1 MKQIENEEDEEK
13 KIVIEEN
20 KSMSLNSKQRY
31 EILDGLRGVAALM
44 VIIFHFFELYS
55 FGDPSKQI
63 INHGYLAVDF
73 FYVLSG
79 FVLGYAYD
87 DRWNKMTYWGFYKR
101 RLIRLHPMVIA
112 GSLLGMCYFFL
123 GECIY
128 SPNIET
134 VKPYFF
140 FITIIMNVL
149 MIPCPIQMDIRG
161 WGETNSFNGPNW
173 TLTYEYLINILYS
186 LIFRRLHTIIIG
198 ILTLAS
204 SLLTINLGLN
214 FDVFKV
220 MKERESNK
228 YTFIGGWSLTSC
240 ELYVGF
246 TRLFYPYFA
255 GYLVYRLKLKIRIP
269 YSFIICS
276 LILIIALGCPRI
288 GGDNYSYINGIYESF
303 IIIIIFPLV
312 IIIGSGDNTKNEILT
327 KICKFIGELSY
338 PIYITHY
345 PIIYINSAWTSFH
358 MKDSLFNKIM
368 LSIGS
373 FCIMVFNAY
382 SLIELYDKP
391 IRKWLADKYLI
402 KNLKKDETD
411 NKLNYNRINDSVMNN
426 EDEKKKIILKSN
438 DINEGLND

>member
-1 MKQIENEEDEEK
+1 MEDEEK
-13 KIVIEEN
+13 KKLSEED
-20 KSMSLNSKQRY
+20 KSMFLRSKQRY

-55 FGDPSKQI
+55 FGNPSKQI

-87 DRWNKMTYWGFYKR
+87 DRWDKMSYWDFYKR

-123 GECIY
+123 GECIN
-128 SPNIET
+128 SPNIES
-134 VKPYFF
+134 VNPLYFF
-140 FITIIMNVL
+140 LTIIMSIL
-149 MIPCPIQMDIRG
+149 MIPCPAQMDIRG

-173 TLTYEYLINILYS
+173 TLTYEYIVNILYS

-204 SLLTINLGLN
+204 TLLLVNLTCN
-214 FDVFKV
+214 FDIFNV
-220 MKERESNK
+220 MNERENNK
-228 YTFIGGWSLTSC
+228 YTVIGGWSLTSC
-240 ELYVGF
+240 ELCVGF

-276 LILIIALGCPRI
+276 IILITFLSMPRLEKEGYPI
-288 GGDNYSYINGIYESF
+288 FNGIYEAIV
-303 IIIIIFPLV
+303 IILIFPLV
-312 IIIGSGDNTKNEILT
+312 IIIGAGDTTKNEILT

-345 PIIYINSAWTSFH
+345 PIIYMNSAWTSFH

-373 FCIMVFNAY
+373 FFIMVFNAY

-391 IRKWLADKYLI
+391 VRKWLANKYLVKKI
-402 KNLKKDETD
+402 KKED
-411 NKLNYNRINDSVMNN
+411 NDIKLNYNRINDSVVDN
-426 EDEKKKIILKSN
+426 EDEKKKIVLKEEITN
-438 DINEGLND
+438 DNSKE

>member
-1 MKQIENEEDEEK
+1 MEDEEK
-13 KIVIEEN
+13 KKLSEED
-20 KSMSLNSKQRY
+20 KSMLLRSKQRY
-31 EILDGLRGVAALM
+31 DILDGLRGVAALM

-55 FGDPSKQI
+55 FGNPSKQI

-87 DRWNKMTYWGFYKR
+87 DRWDKMSYWDFYKR

-123 GECIY
+123 GECIN
-128 SPNIET
+128 SPNIES
-134 VKPYFF
+134 VNPLYFF
-140 FITIIMNVL
+140 LTIIMSIL
-149 MIPCPIQMDIRG
+149 MIPCPAQMDIRG

-173 TLTYEYLINILYS
+173 TLTYEYIVNILYS

-204 SLLTINLGLN
+204 ALLLVNLTCN
-214 FDVFKV
+214 FDIFNV
-220 MKERESNK
+220 MNERESNK
-228 YTFIGGWSLTSC
+228 YTVIGGWSLTSC
-240 ELYVGF
+240 ELCVGF
-246 TRLFYPYFA
+246 ARLFYPYFA

-276 LILIIALGCPRI
+276 IILITFLSMPRLEKEGYPI
-288 GGDNYSYINGIYESF
+288 FNGIYEAIV
-303 IIIIIFPLV
+303 IILIFPLV
-312 IIIGSGDNTKNEILT
+312 IIIGAGDTTKNEILT

-345 PIIYINSAWTSFH
+345 PIIYMNSAWTSFH

-373 FCIMVFNAY
+373 FFIMVFNAY

-391 IRKWLADKYLI
+391 VRKWLANKYLVKKI
-402 KNLKKDETD
+402 KKED
-411 NKLNYNRINDSVMNN
+411 NDIKLNYNRINDSVVDN
-426 EDEKKKIILKSN
+426 EDEKKKIVLKEEITN
-438 DINEGLND
+438 DNSKE

>member
-1 MKQIENEEDEEK
+1 MEDEEK
-13 KIVIEEN
+13 KKLSEED
-20 KSMSLNSKQRY
+20 KSMLLRSKQRY

-55 FGDPSKQI
+55 FGNPSKQI

-87 DRWNKMTYWGFYKR
+87 DRWDKMSYWDFYKR

-123 GECIY
+123 GECIN
-128 SPNIET
+128 SPNIES
-134 VKPYFF
+134 VNPLYFF
-140 FITIIMNVL
+140 LTIIMSIL
-149 MIPCPIQMDIRG
+149 MIPCPAQMDIRG

-173 TLTYEYLINILYS
+173 TLTYEYIVNILYS

-198 ILTLAS
+198 ILTLS
-204 SLLTINLGLN
+204 SALLLVNLTCN
-214 FDVFKV
+214 FDIFNV
-220 MKERESNK
+220 MNERESNK
-228 YTFIGGWSLTSC
+228 YTVIGGWSLTSC
-240 ELYVGF
+240 ELCVGF

-276 LILIIALGCPRI
+276 IILITFLSMPRLEKEGYPI
-288 GGDNYSYINGIYESF
+288 FNGIYEAIV
-303 IIIIIFPLV
+303 IILIFPLV
-312 IIIGSGDNTKNEILT
+312 IIIGAGDTTKNEILT

-345 PIIYINSAWTSFH
+345 PIIYMNSAWTSFH

-373 FCIMVFNAY
+373 FFIMVFNAY

-391 IRKWLADKYLI
+391 VRKWLANKYLVKKI
-402 KNLKKDETD
+402 KKED
-411 NKLNYNRINDSVMNN
+411 NDIKLNYNRINDSVVDN
-426 EDEKKKIILKSN
+426 EDEKKKIVLKEEITN
-438 DINEGLND
+438 DNSKE

>member
-1 MKQIENEEDEEK
+1 MEDEEK
-13 KIVIEEN
+13 KKLSEED
-20 KSMSLNSKQRY
+20 KSMFLRSKQRY

-55 FGDPSKQI
+55 FGNPSKQI

-87 DRWNKMTYWGFYKR
+87 DRWDKMSYWDFYKR

-123 GECIY
+123 GECIN
-128 SPNIET
+128 SPNIES
-134 VKPYFF
+134 VNPLYFF
-140 FITIIMNVL
+140 LTIIMSIL
-149 MIPCPIQMDIRG
+149 MIPCPAQMDIRG

-173 TLTYEYLINILYS
+173 TLTYEYIVNILYS

-204 SLLTINLGLN
+204 ALLLVNLTCN
-214 FDVFKV
+214 FDIFNV
-220 MKERESNK
+220 MHERESNK
-228 YTFIGGWSLTSC
+228 YTVIGGWSLTSC
-240 ELYVGF
+240 ELCVGF

-276 LILIIALGCPRI
+276 IILITFLSMPRLEKEGYPI
-288 GGDNYSYINGIYESF
+288 FNGIYEAIV
-303 IIIIIFPLV
+303 IILIFPLV
-312 IIIGSGDNTKNEILT
+312 IIIGAGDTTKNEILT

-345 PIIYINSAWTSFH
+345 PIIYMNSAWTSFH

-373 FCIMVFNAY
+373 FFIMVFNAY

-391 IRKWLADKYLI
+391 VRKWLANKYLVKKI
-402 KNLKKDETD
+402 KKED
-411 NKLNYNRINDSVMNN
+411 NDIKLNYNRINDSVVDN
-426 EDEKKKIILKSN
+426 EDEKKKIVLKEEITN
-438 DINEGLND
+438 DNSKE

>member
-1 MKQIENEEDEEK
+1 MEDEEK
-13 KIVIEEN
+13 KKLSEED
-20 KSMSLNSKQRY
+20 KSMFLRSKQRY

-44 VIIFHFFELYS
+44 VIIFQFFELYS
-55 FGDPSKQI
+55 FGNPSKQI

-87 DRWNKMTYWGFYKR
+87 DRWDKMSYWDFYKR

-123 GECIY
+123 GECIN
-128 SPNIET
+128 SPNIES
-134 VKPYFF
+134 VNPLYFF
-140 FITIIMNVL
+140 LTIIMSIL
-149 MIPCPIQMDIRG
+149 MIPCPAQMDIRG

-173 TLTYEYLINILYS
+173 TLTYEYIVNILYS

-204 SLLTINLGLN
+204 ALLLVNLTCN
-214 FDVFKV
+214 FDIFNV
-220 MKERESNK
+220 MNERESNK
-228 YTFIGGWSLTSC
+228 YTVIGGWSLTSC
-240 ELYVGF
+240 ELCVGF

-276 LILIIALGCPRI
+276 IILITFLSMPRLEKEGYPI
-288 GGDNYSYINGIYESF
+288 FNGIYEAIV
-303 IIIIIFPLV
+303 IILIFPLV
-312 IIIGSGDNTKNEILT
+312 IIIGAGDTTKNEILT

-345 PIIYINSAWTSFH
+345 PIIYMNSAWTSFH

-373 FCIMVFNAY
+373 FFIMVFNAY
-382 SLIELYDKP
+382 SLIELYDKHV
-391 IRKWLADKYLI
+391 RKWLANKYLI
-402 KNLKKDETD
+402 KKIKKED
-411 NKLNYNRINDSVMNN
+411 NDIKLNYNRINDSVVDN
-426 EDEKKKIILKSN
+426 EDEKKKIVLKEEIIN
-438 DINEGLND
+438 DNSKE

>member
-1 MKQIENEEDEEK
+1 MEDEEK
-13 KIVIEEN
+13 KKLSEED
-20 KSMSLNSKQRY
+20 KSMFLRSKQRY

-55 FGDPSKQI
+55 FGNPSKQI

-87 DRWNKMTYWGFYKR
+87 DRWDKMSYWDFYKR

-123 GECIY
+123 GECIN
-128 SPNIET
+128 SPNIES
-134 VKPYFF
+134 VNPLYFF
-140 FITIIMNVL
+140 LTIIMSIL
-149 MIPCPIQMDIRG
+149 MIPCPAQMDIRG

-173 TLTYEYLINILYS
+173 TLTYEYIVNILYS

-204 SLLTINLGLN
+204 ALLLVNLTCN
-214 FDVFKV
+214 FDIFNV
-220 MKERESNK
+220 MNERESNK
-228 YTFIGGWSLTSC
+228 YTVIGGWSLTSC
-240 ELYVGF
+240 ELCVGF

-276 LILIIALGCPRI
+276 IILITFLSMPRLEKEGYPI
-288 GGDNYSYINGIYESF
+288 FNGIYEAIV
-303 IIIIIFPLV
+303 IILIFPLV
-312 IIIGSGDNTKNEILT
+312 IIIGAGDTTKNEILT

-345 PIIYINSAWTSFH
+345 PIIYMNSAWTSFH

-373 FCIMVFNAY
+373 FFIMVFNAY
-382 SLIELYDKP
+382 SFIELYDKP
-391 IRKWLADKYLI
+391 VRKWLANKYLVKKI
-402 KNLKKDETD
+402 KKKDND
-411 NKLNYNRINDSVMNN
+411 IKLNYNRINDSVVDN
-426 EDEKKKIILKSN
+426 EDEKKKIVLKEEITN
-438 DINEGLND
+438 DNSKE

>member
-1 MKQIENEEDEEK
+1 MEDEEK
-13 KIVIEEN
+13 KKLSEED
-20 KSMSLNSKQRY
+20 KSMFLRSKQRY

-55 FGDPSKQI
+55 FGNPSKQI

-87 DRWNKMTYWGFYKR
+87 DRWDKMSYWDFYKR

-123 GECIY
+123 GECIN
-128 SPNIET
+128 SPNIES
-134 VKPYFF
+134 VNPLYFF
-140 FITIIMNVL
+140 LTIIMSIL
-149 MIPCPIQMDIRG
+149 MIPCPAQMDIRG

-173 TLTYEYLINILYS
+173 TLTYEYIVNILYS

-204 SLLTINLGLN
+204 ALLLVNLTCN
-214 FDVFKV
+214 FDIFNV
-220 MKERESNK
+220 MNERESNK
-228 YTFIGGWSLTSC
+228 YTVIGGWSLTSC
-240 ELYVGF
+240 ELCVGF

-276 LILIIALGCPRI
+276 ISLITFLSMPRLEKEGYPI
-288 GGDNYSYINGIYESF
+288 FNGIYEAIV
-303 IIIIIFPLV
+303 IILIFPLV
-312 IIIGSGDNTKNEILT
+312 IIIGAGDTTKNEILT

-345 PIIYINSAWTSFH
+345 PIIYMNSAWTSFH

-373 FCIMVFNAY
+373 FFIMVFNAY

-391 IRKWLADKYLI
+391 VRKWLANKYLVKKI
-402 KNLKKDETD
+402 KKED
-411 NKLNYNRINDSVMNN
+411 NDIKLNYNRINDSVVDN
-426 EDEKKKIILKSN
+426 EDEKKKIVLKEEITN
-438 DINEGLND
+438 DNSKE

>member
-1 MKQIENEEDEEK
+1 MEDEAKKKLSEED
-13 KIVIEEN
+13 
-20 KSMSLNSKQRY
+20 KSMFLRSKQRY

-55 FGDPSKQI
+55 FGNPSKQI

-87 DRWNKMTYWGFYKR
+87 DRWDKMSYWDFYKR

-123 GECIY
+123 GECIN
-128 SPNIET
+128 SPNIES
-134 VKPYFF
+134 VNPLYFF
-140 FITIIMNVL
+140 LTIIMSIL
-149 MIPCPIQMDIRG
+149 MIPCPAQMDIRG

-173 TLTYEYLINILYS
+173 TLTYEYIVNILYS

-204 SLLTINLGLN
+204 ALLLVNLTCN
-214 FDVFKV
+214 FDIFNV
-220 MKERESNK
+220 MNERESNK
-228 YTFIGGWSLTSC
+228 YTVIGGWSLTSC
-240 ELYVGF
+240 ELCVGF

-276 LILIIALGCPRI
+276 IILITFLSMPRLEKEGYPI
-288 GGDNYSYINGIYESF
+288 FNGIYEAIV
-303 IIIIIFPLV
+303 IILIFPLV
-312 IIIGSGDNTKNEILT
+312 IIIGAGDTTKNEILT

-345 PIIYINSAWTSFH
+345 PIIYMNSAWTSFH

-373 FCIMVFNAY
+373 FFIMVFNAY

-391 IRKWLADKYLI
+391 VRKWLANKYLVKKI
-402 KNLKKDETD
+402 KKED
-411 NKLNYNRINDSVMNN
+411 NDIKLNYNRINDSVVDN
-426 EDEKKKIILKSN
+426 EDEKKKIVLKEEIIN
-438 DINEGLND
+438 DNSKE

>member
-1 MKQIENEEDEEK
+1 MEDEEK
-13 KIVIEEN
+13 KKLSEED
-20 KSMSLNSKQRY
+20 KSMFLRSKQRY

-55 FGDPSKQI
+55 FGNPSKQI

-87 DRWNKMTYWGFYKR
+87 DRWDKMSYWDFYKR

-123 GECIY
+123 GECIN
-128 SPNIET
+128 SPNIES
-134 VKPYFF
+134 VNPLYFF
-140 FITIIMNVL
+140 LTIIMSIL
-149 MIPCPIQMDIRG
+149 MIPCPAQMDIRG

-173 TLTYEYLINILYS
+173 TLTYEYIVNILYS

-204 SLLTINLGLN
+204 ALLLVNLTCN
-214 FDVFKV
+214 FDIFNV
-220 MKERESNK
+220 MNERESNK
-228 YTFIGGWSLTSC
+228 YTVIGGWSLTSC
-240 ELYVGF
+240 ELCVGF

-276 LILIIALGCPRI
+276 ISLITFLSMPRLEKEGYPI
-288 GGDNYSYINGIYESF
+288 FNGIYEAIV
-303 IIIIIFPLV
+303 IILIFPLV
-312 IIIGSGDNTKNEILT
+312 IIIGAGDTTKNEILT

-345 PIIYINSAWTSFH
+345 PIIYMNSAWTSFH

-373 FCIMVFNAY
+373 FFIMVFNAY

-391 IRKWLADKYLI
+391 VRKWLANKYLVKKI
-402 KNLKKDETD
+402 KKEDND
-411 NKLNYNRINDSVMNN
+411 NKLNYNRINDSVVDN
-426 EDEKKKIILKSN
+426 EDEKKKIVLKEEITN
-438 DINEGLND
+438 DNSKE

>member
-140 FITIIMNVL
+140 FITIIMNIL

-173 TLTYEYLINILYS
+173 TLTY
-186 LIFRRLHTIIIG
+186 
-198 ILTLAS
+198 
-204 SLLTINLGLN
+204 
-214 FDVFKV
+214 
-220 MKERESNK
+220 
-228 YTFIGGWSLTSC
+228 
-240 ELYVGF
+240 
-246 TRLFYPYFA
+246 
-255 GYLVYRLKLKIRIP
+255 
-269 YSFIICS
+269 
-276 LILIIALGCPRI
+276 
-288 GGDNYSYINGIYESF
+288 
-303 IIIIIFPLV
+303 
-312 IIIGSGDNTKNEILT
+312 
-327 KICKFIGELSY
+327 
-338 PIYITHY
+338 
-345 PIIYINSAWTSFH
+345 
-358 MKDSLFNKIM
+358 
-368 LSIGS
+368 
-373 FCIMVFNAY
+373 
-382 SLIELYDKP
+382 
-391 IRKWLADKYLI
+391 
-402 KNLKKDETD
+402 
-411 NKLNYNRINDSVMNN
+411 
-426 EDEKKKIILKSN
+426 
-438 DINEGLND
+438 

>member
-1 MKQIENEEDEEK
+1 MEDEEK
-13 KIVIEEN
+13 KKLSEED
-20 KSMSLNSKQRY
+20 KSMLLRSKQRY

-55 FGDPSKQI
+55 FGNPSKQI

-87 DRWNKMTYWGFYKR
+87 DRWDKMSYWDFYKR

-123 GECIY
+123 GECIN
-128 SPNIET
+128 SPNIES
-134 VKPYFF
+134 VNPLYFF
-140 FITIIMNVL
+140 LTIIMSIL
-149 MIPCPIQMDIRG
+149 MIPCPAQMDIRG

-173 TLTYEYLINILYS
+173 TLTYEYIVNILYS

-204 SLLTINLGLN
+204 ALLLVNLTCN
-214 FDVFKV
+214 FDIFNV
-220 MKERESNK
+220 MNERESNK
-228 YTFIGGWSLTSC
+228 YTVIGGWSLTSC
-240 ELYVGF
+240 ELCVGF

-276 LILIIALGCPRI
+276 IILITFLSMPRLEKEGYPI
-288 GGDNYSYINGIYESF
+288 FNGIYEAIV
-303 IIIIIFPLV
+303 IILIFPLV
-312 IIIGSGDNTKNEILT
+312 IIIGAGDTTKNEILT

-345 PIIYINSAWTSFH
+345 PIIYMNSAWTSFH

-373 FCIMVFNAY
+373 FFIMVFNAY

-391 IRKWLADKYLI
+391 VRKWLANKYLVKKI
-402 KNLKKDETD
+402 KKED
-411 NKLNYNRINDSVMNN
+411 NDIKLNYNRINDSVVDN
-426 EDEKKKIILKSN
+426 EDEKKKIVLKEEITN
-438 DINEGLND
+438 DNSKE

>member
-1 MKQIENEEDEEK
+1 MEDEEK
-13 KIVIEEN
+13 KKLSEED
-20 KSMSLNSKQRY
+20 KSMFLRSKQRY

-55 FGDPSKQI
+55 FGNPSKQI

-87 DRWNKMTYWGFYKR
+87 DRWDKMSYWDFYKR

-123 GECIY
+123 GECIN
-128 SPNIET
+128 SPNIES
-134 VKPYFF
+134 VNPLYFF
-140 FITIIMNVL
+140 VTIIMSIL
-149 MIPCPIQMDIRG
+149 MIPCPAQMDIRG

-173 TLTYEYLINILYS
+173 TLTYEYIVNILYS

-204 SLLTINLGLN
+204 ALLLVNLTCN
-214 FDVFKV
+214 FDIFNV
-220 MKERESNK
+220 MNERESNK
-228 YTFIGGWSLTSC
+228 YTVIGGWSLTSC
-240 ELYVGF
+240 ELCVGF

-276 LILIIALGCPRI
+276 IILITFLSMPRLEKEGYPI
-288 GGDNYSYINGIYESF
+288 FNGIYEAIV
-303 IIIIIFPLV
+303 IILIFPLV
-312 IIIGSGDNTKNEILT
+312 IIIGAGDTTKNEILT

-345 PIIYINSAWTSFH
+345 PIIYMNSAWTSFH

-368 LSIGS
+368 ISIGS

-382 SLIELYDKP
+382 SLVELYDKP
-391 IRKWLADKYLI
+391 IRKWLSDKYLI
-402 KNLKKDETD
+402 KNMKKEENK
-411 NKLNYNRINDSVMNN
+411 NKLNFSRINDSVVNP
-426 EDEKKKIILKSN
+426 EDEKKKIMLGE
-438 DINEGLND
+438 DEVNEGLKE

>member
-1 MKQIENEEDEEK
+1 MEDEEK
-13 KIVIEEN
+13 KKLSEED
-20 KSMSLNSKQRY
+20 KSMFLRSKQRY

-55 FGDPSKQI
+55 FGNPSKQI

-87 DRWNKMTYWGFYKR
+87 DRWDKMSYWDFYKR

-123 GECIY
+123 GECIN
-128 SPNIET
+128 SPNIES
-134 VKPYFF
+134 VNPLYFF
-140 FITIIMNVL
+140 LTIIMSIL
-149 MIPCPIQMDIRG
+149 MIPCPAQMDIRG

-173 TLTYEYLINILYS
+173 TLTYEYIVNILYS

-204 SLLTINLGLN
+204 ALLLVNLTCN
-214 FDVFKV
+214 FDIFNV
-220 MKERESNK
+220 MNERESNK
-228 YTFIGGWSLTSC
+228 YTVIGGWSLTSC
-240 ELYVGF
+240 ELCVGF

-276 LILIIALGCPRI
+276 IILITFLSMPRLEKEGYPI
-288 GGDNYSYINGIYESF
+288 FNGIYEAIV
-303 IIIIIFPLV
+303 IILIFPLV
-312 IIIGSGDNTKNEILT
+312 IIIGAGDTTKNEILT

-345 PIIYINSAWTSFH
+345 PIIYMNSAWTSFH

-373 FCIMVFNAY
+373 FFIMVFNAY

-391 IRKWLADKYLI
+391 VRKWLANKYLVKKI
-402 KNLKKDETD
+402 KKED
-411 NKLNYNRINDSVMNN
+411 NDIKLNYNRINDSVMNN

>member
-1 MKQIENEEDEEK
+1 MEDEEK
-13 KIVIEEN
+13 KKLSEED
-20 KSMSLNSKQRY
+20 KSMLLRSKQRY
-31 EILDGLRGVAALM
+31 DILDGLRGVAALM

-55 FGDPSKQI
+55 FGNPSKQI

-87 DRWNKMTYWGFYKR
+87 DRWDKMSYWDFYKR

-123 GECIY
+123 GECIN
-128 SPNIET
+128 SPNIES
-134 VKPYFF
+134 VNPLYFF
-140 FITIIMNVL
+140 LTIIMSIL
-149 MIPCPIQMDIRG
+149 MIPCPAQMDIRG

-173 TLTYEYLINILYS
+173 TLTYEYIVNILYS

-204 SLLTINLGLN
+204 ALLLVNLTCN
-214 FDVFKV
+214 FDIFNV
-220 MKERESNK
+220 MNERESNK
-228 YTFIGGWSLTSC
+228 YTVIGGWSLTSC
-240 ELYVGF
+240 ELCVGF

-276 LILIIALGCPRI
+276 IILITFLSMPRLEKEGYPI
-288 GGDNYSYINGIYESF
+288 FNGIYEAIV
-303 IIIIIFPLV
+303 IILIFPLV
-312 IIIGSGDNTKNEILT
+312 IIIGAGDTTKNEILT

-345 PIIYINSAWTSFH
+345 PIIYMNSAWTSFH

-411 NKLNYNRINDSVMNN
+411 NKLNYNRINDSVVDN
-426 EDEKKKIILKSN
+426 EDEKKKIVLKEEITN
-438 DINEGLND
+438 DNSKE

>member
-1 MKQIENEEDEEK
+1 MEDEEK
-13 KIVIEEN
+13 KKLSEED
-20 KSMSLNSKQRY
+20 KSMLLRSKQRY
-31 EILDGLRGVAALM
+31 DILDGLRGVAALM

-55 FGDPSKQI
+55 FGNPSKQI

-87 DRWNKMTYWGFYKR
+87 DRWDKMSYWDFYKR

-123 GECIY
+123 GECIN
-128 SPNIET
+128 SPNIES
-134 VKPYFF
+134 VNPLYFF
-140 FITIIMNVL
+140 LTIIMSIL
-149 MIPCPIQMDIRG
+149 MIPCPAQMDIRG

-173 TLTYEYLINILYS
+173 TLTYEYIVNILYS

-204 SLLTINLGLN
+204 ALLLVNLTCN
-214 FDVFKV
+214 FDIFNV
-220 MKERESNK
+220 MNERESNK
-228 YTFIGGWSLTSC
+228 YTVIGGWSLTSC
-240 ELYVGF
+240 ELCVGF

-276 LILIIALGCPRI
+276 IILITFLSMPRLEKEGYPI
-288 GGDNYSYINGIYESF
+288 FNGIYEAIV
-303 IIIIIFPLV
+303 IILIFPLV
-312 IIIGSGDNTKNEILT
+312 IIIGAGDTTKNEILT

-345 PIIYINSAWTSFH
+345 PIIYMNSAWTSFH

-373 FCIMVFNAY
+373 FFIMVFNAY

-391 IRKWLADKYLI
+391 VRKWLANKYLVKKI
-402 KNLKKDETD
+402 KKED
-411 NKLNYNRINDSVMNN
+411 NDIKLNYNRINDSVIDN
-426 EDEKKKIILKSN
+426 EDEKKKIVLKEEITN
-438 DINEGLND
+438 DNSKE

>member
-1 MKQIENEEDEEK
+1 MEDEEK
-13 KIVIEEN
+13 KKLSEED
-20 KSMSLNSKQRY
+20 KSMFLRSKQRY

-55 FGDPSKQI
+55 FGNPSKQI

-87 DRWNKMTYWGFYKR
+87 DRWDKMSYWDFYKR

-123 GECIY
+123 GECIN
-128 SPNIET
+128 SPNIES
-134 VKPYFF
+134 VNPLYFF
-140 FITIIMNVL
+140 LTIIMSIL
-149 MIPCPIQMDIRG
+149 MIPCPAQMDIRG

-173 TLTYEYLINILYS
+173 TLTYEYIVNILYS

-198 ILTLAS
+198 IFTLAS
-204 SLLTINLGLN
+204 ALLLVNLTCN
-214 FDVFKV
+214 FDIFNV
-220 MKERESNK
+220 MNERESNK
-228 YTFIGGWSLTSC
+228 YTVIGGWSLTSC
-240 ELYVGF
+240 ELCVGF

-276 LILIIALGCPRI
+276 IILITFLSMPRLEKEGYPI
-288 GGDNYSYINGIYESF
+288 FNGIYEAIV
-303 IIIIIFPLV
+303 IILIFPLV
-312 IIIGSGDNTKNEILT
+312 IIIGAGDTTKNEILT

-345 PIIYINSAWTSFH
+345 PIIYMNSAWTSFH

-373 FCIMVFNAY
+373 FFIMVFNAY

-391 IRKWLADKYLI
+391 VRKWLANKYLVKKI
-402 KNLKKDETD
+402 KKED
-411 NKLNYNRINDSVMNN
+411 NDIKLNYNRINDSVVDN
-426 EDEKKKIILKSN
+426 EDEKKKIVLKEEITN
-438 DINEGLND
+438 DNSKE

>member
-1 MKQIENEEDEEK
+1 MEDEEK
-13 KIVIEEN
+13 KKLSEED
-20 KSMSLNSKQRY
+20 KSMFLRSKQRY

-55 FGDPSKQI
+55 FGNPSKQI

-87 DRWNKMTYWGFYKR
+87 DRWDKMSYWDFYKR

-123 GECIY
+123 GECIN
-128 SPNIET
+128 SPNIES
-134 VKPYFF
+134 VNPLYFF
-140 FITIIMNVL
+140 LTIIMSIL
-149 MIPCPIQMDIRG
+149 MIPCPAQMDIRG

-173 TLTYEYLINILYS
+173 TLTYEYIVNILYS

-204 SLLTINLGLN
+204 ALLLVNLTCN
-214 FDVFKV
+214 FDIFNV
-220 MKERESNK
+220 MNERESNK
-228 YTFIGGWSLTSC
+228 YTVIGGWSLTSC
-240 ELYVGF
+240 ELCVGF

-276 LILIIALGCPRI
+276 IILITFLSMPRLEKEGYPI
-288 GGDNYSYINGIYESF
+288 FNGIYEAIV
-303 IIIIIFPLV
+303 IILIFPLV
-312 IIIGSGDNTKNEILT
+312 IIIGAGDTTKNEILT

-345 PIIYINSAWTSFH
+345 PIIYMNSAWTSFH

-373 FCIMVFNAY
+373 FFIMVFNAY

-391 IRKWLADKYLI
+391 VRKWLANKYLVKKI
-402 KNLKKDETD
+402 KKED
-411 NKLNYNRINDSVMNN
+411 NDIKLNYNKNNDTVVAN
-426 EDEKKKIILKSN
+426 EDEKKKIVLKEEITN
-438 DINEGLND
+438 DNSKE

>member
-1 MKQIENEEDEEK
+1 MEDEEK
-13 KIVIEEN
+13 KKLSEED
-20 KSMSLNSKQRY
+20 KSMFLRSKQRY

-55 FGDPSKQI
+55 FGNPSKQI

-87 DRWNKMTYWGFYKR
+87 DRWDKMSYWDFYKR

-123 GECIY
+123 GECIN
-128 SPNIET
+128 SPNIES
-134 VKPYFF
+134 VNPLYFF
-140 FITIIMNVL
+140 LTIIMSIL
-149 MIPCPIQMDIRG
+149 MIPCPAQMDIRG

-173 TLTYEYLINILYS
+173 TLTYEYIVNILYS

-204 SLLTINLGLN
+204 ALLLVNLTCN
-214 FDVFKV
+214 FDIFNV
-220 MKERESNK
+220 MNERESNK
-228 YTFIGGWSLTSC
+228 YTVIGGWSLTSC
-240 ELYVGF
+240 ELCVGF

-276 LILIIALGCPRI
+276 IILITFLSMPRLEKEGYPI
-288 GGDNYSYINGIYESF
+288 FNGIYEAIV
-303 IIIIIFPLV
+303 IILIFPLV
-312 IIIGSGDNTKNEILT
+312 IIIGAGDTTKNEILT

-345 PIIYINSAWTSFH
+345 PIIYMNSAWTSFH

-373 FCIMVFNAY
+373 FFIMVFNAY

-391 IRKWLADKYLI
+391 VRKWLANKYLVKKI
-402 KNLKKDETD
+402 KKED
-411 NKLNYNRINDSVMNN
+411 NDIKLNYNRINDSVVDN
-426 EDEKKKIILKSN
+426 EDEKKNIVLKEEITN
-438 DINEGLND
+438 DNSKE

>member
-1 MKQIENEEDEEK
+1 MEDEEK
-13 KIVIEEN
+13 KKLSEED
-20 KSMSLNSKQRY
+20 KSMFLRSKQRY

-55 FGDPSKQI
+55 FGNPSKQI

-87 DRWNKMTYWGFYKR
+87 DRWDKMSYWDFYKR

-123 GECIY
+123 GECIN
-128 SPNIET
+128 SPNIES
-134 VKPYFF
+134 VNPLYFF
-140 FITIIMNVL
+140 LTIIMSIL
-149 MIPCPIQMDIRG
+149 MIPCPAQMDIRG

-173 TLTYEYLINILYS
+173 TLTYEYIVNILYS

-204 SLLTINLGLN
+204 ALLLVNLTCN
-214 FDVFKV
+214 FDIFNV
-220 MKERESNK
+220 MNERESNK
-228 YTFIGGWSLTSC
+228 YTVIGGWSLTSC
-240 ELYVGF
+240 ELCVGF

-276 LILIIALGCPRI
+276 IILITFLSMPRLEKEGYPI
-288 GGDNYSYINGIYESF
+288 FNGIYEAIV
-303 IIIIIFPLV
+303 IILIFPLV
-312 IIIGSGDNTKNEILT
+312 IIIGAGDTTKNEILT

-345 PIIYINSAWTSFH
+345 PIIYMNSAWTSFH

-373 FCIMVFNAY
+373 FFIMVFNAY

-391 IRKWLADKYLI
+391 VRKWLANKYLVKKI
-402 KNLKKDETD
+402 KKKDND
-411 NKLNYNRINDSVMNN
+411 IKLNYNRINDSVVDN
-426 EDEKKKIILKSN
+426 EDEKKKIVLKEEITN
-438 DINEGLND
+438 DNSKE

>member
-1 MKQIENEEDEEK
+1 MEDEEK
-13 KIVIEEN
+13 KKLSEED
-20 KSMSLNSKQRY
+20 KSMLLRSKQRY
-31 EILDGLRGVAALM
+31 DILDGLRGVAALM

-55 FGDPSKQI
+55 FGNPSKQI

-87 DRWNKMTYWGFYKR
+87 DRWDKMSYWDFYKR

-123 GECIY
+123 GECIN
-128 SPNIET
+128 SPNIES
-134 VKPYFF
+134 VNPLYFF
-140 FITIIMNVL
+140 LTIIMSIL
-149 MIPCPIQMDIRG
+149 MIPCPAQMDIRG

-173 TLTYEYLINILYS
+173 TLTYEYIVNILYS

-204 SLLTINLGLN
+204 ALLLVNLTCN
-214 FDVFKV
+214 FDIFNV
-220 MKERESNK
+220 MNERESNK
-228 YTFIGGWSLTSC
+228 YTVIGGWSLTSC
-240 ELYVGF
+240 ELCVGF

-276 LILIIALGCPRI
+276 IILITFLSMPRLEKEGYPI
-288 GGDNYSYINGIYESF
+288 FNGIYEAIV
-303 IIIIIFPLV
+303 IILIFPLV
-312 IIIGSGDNTKNEILT
+312 IIVGAGDTTKNEILT

-345 PIIYINSAWTSFH
+345 PIIYMNSAWTSFH

-368 LSIGS
+368 ISIGS

-391 IRKWLADKYLI
+391 VRKWLANKYLVKKI
-402 KNLKKDETD
+402 KKED
-411 NKLNYNRINDSVMNN
+411 NDIKLNYNRINDSVVDN
-426 EDEKKKIILKSN
+426 EDEKKKIVLKEEITN
-438 DINEGLND
+438 DNSKE

>member
-1 MKQIENEEDEEK
+1 MEDEEK
-13 KIVIEEN
+13 KKLSEED
-20 KSMSLNSKQRY
+20 KSMFLRSKQRY

-55 FGDPSKQI
+55 FGNPSKQI

-87 DRWNKMTYWGFYKR
+87 DRWDKMSYWDFYKR

-112 GSLLGMCYFFL
+112 GSLLGVCYFFL
-123 GECIY
+123 GECIN
-128 SPNIET
+128 SPNIES
-134 VKPYFF
+134 VNPLYFF
-140 FITIIMNVL
+140 LTIIMSIL
-149 MIPCPIQMDIRG
+149 MIPCPAQMDIRG

-173 TLTYEYLINILYS
+173 TLTYEYIVNILYS

-204 SLLTINLGLN
+204 ALLLVNLTCN
-214 FDVFKV
+214 FDIFNV
-220 MKERESNK
+220 MNERESNK
-228 YTFIGGWSLTSC
+228 YTVIGGWSLTSC
-240 ELYVGF
+240 ELCVGF

-276 LILIIALGCPRI
+276 IILITFLSMPRLEKEGYPI
-288 GGDNYSYINGIYESF
+288 FNGIYEAIV
-303 IIIIIFPLV
+303 IILIFPLV
-312 IIIGSGDNTKNEILT
+312 IIIGAGDTTKNEILT

-345 PIIYINSAWTSFH
+345 PIIYMNSAWTSFH

-368 LSIGS
+368 ISIGS

-391 IRKWLADKYLI
+391 VRKWLANKYLI
-402 KNLKKDETD
+402 KKIKKED
-411 NKLNYNRINDSVMNN
+411 NDIKLNYNRINDSVVDN
-426 EDEKKKIILKSN
+426 EDEKKKIVLKEEITN
-438 DINEGLND
+438 DNSKE